1 MRTHT
6 WALPCITVLATA
18 TLQLAPGAPSP
29 AEAAEAPAL
38 TVAGGARMFP
48 AYSPAVSRYAVH
60 PAQDGSVQVDVA
72 GAAEV
77 WFNGVPDPDGSATF
91 TALAPG
97 EEISVIVDSGT
108 AQRAHALYV
117 LPAGFP
123 TLAGTVTGDVAPG
136 SVALTLDR
144 FDGGLTPQFEA
155 IVDRQGV
162 PVYSRRATNGA
173 MDLKQSPK
181 GTITVHRGTTTPG
194 KRGSALVELGDQ
206 LQEVARHETVERAHT
221 DSHDG
226 LLMGDGS
233 VWLLGYEHND
243 ATGKTDSI
251 IQHVSAE
258 GEVLFDWSTAPYADE
273 TTATNPDNPDYA
285 HINSIDVQDN
295 GDVVASFR
303 HFSSVWRIAGEDRP
317 GHQKYDVIWKL
328 GGRDSSFAFADGE
341 DGPCAQHTASMLPN
355 GNVLTFDNGGHSF
368 WGAQCVDQDAPW
380 GPLTDR
386 PSTRVA
392 EWDIDEVASTATVA
406 RTYGST
412 NRFSGFAGGA
422 FRLDNGNVLISW
434 TPSRITLANEVSAD
448 NAPVWELV
456 DTAPLSERYT
466 SYRAQVVTVPDRIDP
481 EVALGA
487 PTDGVAVAQGSDV
500 PVSFSCTDRG
510 GSTLQS
516 CDGPTGRRL
525 DTTALGTH
533 TWTVTAHDGSGRT
546 TTRSRSYTVVAGPVV
561 ASPVAPS
568 TVPPSTVTPSSGA
581 AVPDLSLRV
590 LRTPWVGG
598 GTVAPEAQDVRARVR
613 PGRVARAT
621 VRVRNV
627 GGTRGRFV
635 LRAPSSL
642 AKGALRLTYVHRGV
656 VRTRALT
663 RRGWRTPSLAP
674 GESLRLKVRVEAGP
688 SASPGRRVLRVT
700 AASPTDR
707 DRVRL
712 LVRVRRPGM

>member
-60 PAQDGSVQVDVA
+60 PAQDGSVQVDVT

-91 TALAPG
+91 TALATG

-355 GNVLTFDNGGHSF
+355 GNVL
-368 WGAQCVDQDAPW
+368 
-380 GPLTDR
+380 
-386 PSTRVA
+386 
-392 EWDIDEVASTATVA
+392 
-406 RTYGST
+406 
-412 NRFSGFAGGA
+412 
-422 FRLDNGNVLISW
+422 ISW

-561 ASPVAPS
+561 APSPVAPP
-568 TVPPSTVTPSSGA
+568 TLPPPSGA